1 MSKLIYLMREGFR
14 NLWRHKLTALTAIGS
29 VFASLL
35 IIGIF
40 ILIHQNSH
48 QLIES
53 VRSKY
58 KIEVFFDEKTSAKN
72 AAEIIDEIKR
82 LNRIKSVEFISKDEA
97 LQIYQ
102 NQFDENLIELLGY
115 NPLPYSAVVELD
127 QETPNGLNV
136 EPIIDELENLQHV
149 DEVVYEG
156 TLISRIENFYKTALR
171 VISYIGLGFLLIT
184 IIVISNTVKLSV
196 YAKQEL
202 ISSLKSIGATKLF
215 IKTPFIIEGILEGL
229 IGAIL
234 TFAVLFVT
242 VRSINTF
249 FNEIIQFKIE
259 FDVLAML
266 WLLVIAFI
274 IGLIGS
280 YRGIRIL
287 LR

>member
-1 MSKLIYLMREGFR
+1 MRKLIYLTREGFR

-29 VFASLL
+29 VFALLL

-72 AAEIIDEIKR
+72 ATEIIDEIIQ
-82 LNRIKSVEFISKDEA
+82 LNGIKSVEFISKAEA

-102 NQFDENLIELLGY
+102 DQFDENLIELLGY

-127 QETPNGLNV
+127 QEAPIELKV
-136 EPIIDELENLQHV
+136 EPIIGKLENLQHV

-156 TLISRIENFYKTALR
+156 TLISRVENFYKTALR
-171 VISYIGLGFLLIT
+171 VISFVGLGLLLIT

-215 IKTPFIIEGILEGL
+215 IKTPFVIEGILEGL

-234 TFAVLFVT
+234 AFAAIFVA
-242 VRSINTF
+242 VRSLNTF
-249 FNEIIQFKIE
+249 FIEVIQFKIE
-259 FDVLAML
+259 FDLIAML